1 MATKNTSPL
10 LKTIVGV
17 VAIVAVIW
25 LIFQVISGLYS
36 LLWYIGPILLI
47 ATFIMNKSVIFNYV
61 KWIGKL
67 FKTSPVAGA
76 GAGILS
82 FFGFPFVS
90 AFLFGKA
97 FLLKKLNVDSS
108 GQSKKNEEF
117 TEFEEVESETIE
129 NLDLEELEEFEEFEE
144 LETLEKPEA
153 DLDQLRDS
161 NDYESFFED
170 NK

>member
-1 MATKNTSPL
+1 MAGKNTSPL
-10 LKTIVGV
+10 LKTIIGV
-17 VAIVAVIW
+17 VAIIAIIW
-25 LIFQVISGLYS
+25 IIFQVISGLYS

-47 ATFIMNKSVIFNYV
+47 ATFFMNKSVIFNYI

-67 FKTSPVAGA
+67 FKTNPIAGA
-76 GAGILS
+76 GAGFLS

-97 FLLKKLNVDSS
+97 FLLKKLDAVTS
-108 GQSKKNEEF
+108 GGAKKEEEF

-129 NLDLEELEEFEEFEE
+129 ELDLEEFDEFEE
-144 LETLEKPEA
+144 LETLERPEKNT
-153 DLDQLRDS
+153 DELTDS

>member
-1 MATKNTSPL
+1 MASQNTSPL

-17 VAIVAVIW
+17 IAIVAVIW

-67 FKTSPVAGA
+67 FKTSPIAGA
-76 GAGILS
+76 GAGFLS
-82 FFGFPFVS
+82 FVGFPFVS

-97 FLLKKLNVDSS
+97 FLLKKLNVAA
-108 GQSKKNEEF
+108 GPTARKEEEF

-129 NLDLEELEEFEEFEE
+129 KLDLDEIEEFDEF
-144 LETLEKPEA
+144 ETLERPEPEA
-153 DLDQLRDS
+153 RIEDIKDS
-161 NDYESFFED
+161 NDYDSFFED